1 MPPCAIDKFIK
12 TTMKQKSDLIF
23 DYWKKFVNTPSKPIK
38 DWFKKENEFLKKNIQ
53 KNSMVLDVGIGY
65 GRNIESIAN
74 IAKKIVGIDK
84 SKFLL
89 KEIESLTKKYPNI
102 EFFCEDAKKM
112 HFKDSSFDY
121 VLCLGNTFGD
131 FAKNRLSILEE
142 MKRVCKKGG
151 QIYISVY
158 SENAIKFR
166 IKEYERIGIKILKID
181 DGEIYTQD
189 KLKLEQFNKKK
200 LEQIFKDAS
209 LEVKIIKLNRISYMC
224 VAKK

>member
-1 MPPCAIDKFIK
+1 
-12 TTMKQKSDLIF
+12 MKQKQDLIF
-23 DYWKKFVNTPSKPIK
+23 DYWKKFVNTSSKPVK
-38 DWFKKENEFLKKNIQ
+38 DWLKKENEFLKKNIQ
-53 KNSMVLDVGIGY
+53 KNSMILDVGIGY
-65 GRNIESIAN
+65 GRNIESITG

-112 HFKDSSFDY
+112 HFKNNSFDY

-131 FAKNRLSILEE
+131 FAKNKLPILKE
-142 MKRVCKKGG
+142 MKRVCKKDG
-151 QIYISVY
+151 QIYISIY

-181 DGEIYTQD
+181 NGEVYTQD
-189 KLKLEQFNKKK
+189 KLKLEQFSKDK
-200 LEQIFKDAS
+200 LKQIFKDTG
-209 LEVKIIKLNRISYMC
+209 LEVKIIKLNQISYMC